1 MKNQEARLNTIEDQ
15 VVASSAR
22 IKKTVEE
29 NLEHSERITAL
40 EESRE
45 ADGSQGAAGRL
56 SGKK

>member
-40 EESRE
+40 EEFRE
-45 ADGSQGAAGRL
+45 ADGSQGAPGRL